1 MSARLYSVEQL
12 EWSIVSGPAGDRP
25 GMGSKAGKMWVM
37 ERSGRSWALGD
48 DTADYESADSC
59 SFLVGI
65 QGVMNL
71 RHGKRHTFGLVDLV
85 VLKGGEGVSA
95 ARSRRSSISIWEVK
109 IISQWASALRGLLPH
124 HDPDGLPHS
133 FGFCPKK
140 KKGRGGWGQPER
152 RQLSTTP
159 HTHRHEG

>member
-85 VLKGGEGVSA
+85 VLKGG
-95 ARSRRSSISIWEVK
+95 
-109 IISQWASALRGLLPH
+109 
-124 HDPDGLPHS
+124 
-133 FGFCPKK
+133 
-140 KKGRGGWGQPER
+140 
-152 RQLSTTP
+152 
-159 HTHRHEG
+159 